1 MRQEY
6 IATGKTVEAAVELG
20 AIELGADVD
29 KVTFEVLEQPKKGFL
44 GLGETPAKVKVFC
57 EIKPDTIAINFVR
70 TLMHNMELDAEA
82 TIGDTVSTDGSK
94 VGKNEKTIMISGE
107 SAGILIGHHG
117 DTLDALQY
125 LTNLAANKKEDEDD
139 TRDYTRVT
147 VDVENY
153 RAKRIDT
160 LRALARRMAS
170 KVLKY
175 KKSITLEPMNPYERR
190 IIHSEI
196 QGIAGVTTN
205 SIGSENNRKVVIYP
219 EGGEMPSERGDRN
232 DRGER
237 SDREHRGDRSR
248 RSSGSSRGGKR
259 HSSSAASAASA
270 AQNAEAYASY
280 RASAPIRT
288 KSSQPP
294 KKTID
299 EVFGNSSEGDALHV
313 FNNLGEDD

>member
-1 MRQEY
+1 MKQEY

-20 AIELGADVD
+20 AKELGVAAED
-29 KVTFEVLEQPKKGFL
+29 VTFEVLEQPKKGFL
-44 GLGETPAKVKVFC
+44 GLGETPAKVKVIC
-57 EIKPDTIAINFVR
+57 ELRPADIAVDFVR
-70 TLMHNMELDAEA
+70 TLIGNMELNAEVDI
-82 TIGDTVSTDGSK
+82 TDTVKTDSR
-94 VGKNEKTIMISGE
+94 VGKNEKTINISGE
-107 SAGILIGHHG
+107 DAGILIGHHG

-147 VDVENY
+147 VDIENY
-153 RAKRIDT
+153 RAKRIET
-160 LRALARRMAS
+160 LRALARRMAA

-205 SIGSENNRKVVIYP
+205 SIGTENNRKVVIYP
-219 EGGEMPSERGDRN
+219 EGAEVPQDKPAKKSSRHSRDRGDRRDR

-237 SDREHRGDRSR
+237 RAPRVPTE
-248 RSSGSSRGGKR
+248 KE
-259 HSSSAASAASA
+259 AAEAAEA
-270 AQNAEAYASY
+270 AEAYASY

-288 KSSQPP
+288 KSAQAP
-294 KKTID
+294 KKTIE
-299 EVFGNSSEGDALHV
+299 EVFGSSVSEDMDYGDLNV
-313 FNNLGEDD
+313 ISKPDSFVE